1 MLVPSLDAS
10 LVEGCNTLWSA
21 STIEL
26 VRPVF
31 ETPFPVR
38 MLGGSSPPTFGIWCD
53 VEEPLRSSCAE
64 YLVVHRHE
72 GPDDFVI
79 EMKTNTVDERVILAR
94 CPRKATLAE
103 VVDEIFRRMQRSL
116 WHRLTGNTRFGAR
129 DLLCVPQLDLLATSQ
144 DANARRVRLQLEGG
158 GDLIPV
164 GERALGRGEMYD
176 RYFVGSVPFAIVV
189 ASGST
194 AKASFA
200 AWIAAPDALGPDA
213 RTRASS
219 DSA

>member
-1 MLVPSLDAS
+1 MTTALVPSLDAS
-10 LVEGCNTLWSA
+10 LVEGRNTLWSA

-31 ETPFPVR
+31 ERPFPVR

-53 VEEPLRSSCAE
+53 VEEPVRSWCAQN
-64 YLVVHRHE
+64 LAVHRHE
-72 GPDDFVI
+72 APDDFVI

-94 CPRKATLAE
+94 CARKATLAE
-103 VVDEIFRRMQRSL
+103 VLDEIFRRMRRSL
-116 WHRLTGNTRFGAR
+116 WHRLTGNTRFGVR
-129 DLLCVPQLDLLATSQ
+129 DLLCVPQLDLLATSP
-144 DANARRVRLQLEGG
+144 NGGRRVRLQLEGG
-158 GDLIPV
+158 GDVIPV

-176 RYFVGSVPFAIVV
+176 RYFVGSVPFSIVV

-200 AWIAAPDALGPDA
+200 AWIEAPLGSDTEPVGSRRAA
-213 RTRASS
+213 
-219 DSA
+219 